1 MQTREASIPGYLVTF
16 FTEVNDYIEVLPP
29 KFKEE
34 LNNYMHIVAWQIVEE
49 LPVES
54 PDDLF
59 EDISL
64 NFKNVKKSVLH

>member
-49 LPVES
+49 
-54 PDDLF
+54 
-59 EDISL
+59 
-64 NFKNVKKSVLH
+64 